1 MVPIYCESNRHVTD
15 CVTWPKR
22 SRSWPRY
29 LWSSIS
35 RQPCQIHGQF
45 ILTTNRKPHLGNPV
59 STWPMTSRDPKRSRS
74 WPRYLWISISRLPCE
89 IHGQFIL
96 TTSRKPHIDVTWPER
111 SKSWPQ
117 YLWSLISQKT
127 VRDRRSVVIDHLQ
140 ETSCCESNGHVR
152 DDVTWHQ
159 KVKVVAQ
166 ISLKVN
172 ISTTVRDTWSVHI
185 D

>member
-1 MVPIYCESNRHVTD
+1 
-15 CVTWPKR
+15 
-22 SRSWPRY
+22 
-29 LWSSIS
+29 
-35 RQPCQIHGQF
+35 
-45 ILTTNRKPHLGNPV
+45 
-59 STWPMTSRDPKRSRS
+59 MTSRDPIRSRS

-159 KVKVVAQ
+159 RSRSWPRYLWRS
-166 ISLKVN
+166 ISRQPCEIHGQFILTNNKKTHIGNPV
-172 ISTTVRDTWSVHI
+172 ITLPMTSLDQKGERRDHNTFEA
-185 D
+185 